1 MENEFGL
8 KELSELVN
16 INDFKKVISILDK
29 GKGTLIQ
36 FVGALSLLAYQQKN
50 YNDEQKL
57 KEILKRKYLSNIYT
71 SLEEIHLFPKKIF
84 SISEKDINRIL
95 KLELSDE
102 AISYVAY
109 SEKTRIEPPT
119 RYWGVIYLF
128 CFLLELDLMNFEK
141 WIQKT
146 KNIDFKIIFLN
157 ILSYY
162 IYNENIELTNLDHA
176 HIGLIQAF
184 YAICSYGLEP
194 NSANVWSRQAE
205 DISNILNCNLSE
217 KNKFYI
223 YLRFIFQEFRIS
235 RIRTLEKDR
244 VLKKR
249 IKEILSIKYKFLKED
264 LIIENC
270 YSWPLA
276 FLILKYSK
284 RNDKTDFFTFLAEK
298 IMYFFNTQNLLD
310 SFIPYS
316 YLLGMIMFEIGS
328 ISKVETKFISLYKRL
343 SFPYTFC
350 KNKKWEKE
358 MTSLFCL
365 LLSIIYYK
373 KKKKEPCDEYIK
385 RFSELRSYGHFF
397 IYEKIDNTLK
407 KFLNSKERRLY
418 KTVQEP

>member
-8 KELSELVN
+8 KELSELVD

-36 FVGALSLLAYQQKN
+36 FIGALSLLAYQQKN

-57 KEILKRKYLSNIYT
+57 KEILKRKYLSNLYT

-109 SEKTRIEPPT
+109 LGKTNIESPT

-162 IYNENIELTNLDHA
+162 IYNENIELKNLDHA

-235 RIRTLEKDR
+235 SISTLEKDR

-276 FLILKYSK
+276 FLILKCSK

-316 YLLGMIMFEIGS
+316 FLLGMIMCEIDS
-328 ISKVETKFISLYKRL
+328 ISIVEKKFNSLYKRL

-358 MTSLFCL
+358 MTSLFYL

-407 KFLNSKERRLY
+407 KILNSSEKRFY
-418 KTVQEP
+418 KPT

>member
-8 KELSELVN
+8 KELSELVD

-36 FVGALSLLAYQQKN
+36 FIGALSLLAYQQKN

-109 SEKTRIEPPT
+109 LGKTNIESPT

-162 IYNENIELTNLDHA
+162 IYNENIELKNLDHA

-235 RIRTLEKDR
+235 SISTLEKDR

-276 FLILKYSK
+276 FLILKCSK

-298 IMYFFNTQNLLD
+298 IMYFFNTRNLLD

-316 YLLGMIMFEIGS
+316 FLLGMIMCEIDS
-328 ISKVETKFISLYKRL
+328 ISIVEKKFNSLYKRL

-358 MTSLFCL
+358 MTSLFYL

-385 RFSELRSYGHFF
+385 KFSELRSYGLF
-397 IYEKIDNTLK
+397 YVYGSMDNTLK
-407 KFLNSKERRLY
+407 EFLNSKERRLY
-418 KTVQEP
+418 KPM

>member
-205 DISNILNCNLSE
+205 DISNILNCKYPESE
-217 KNKFYI
+217 HWKKT
-223 YLRFIFQEFRIS
+223 EF
-235 RIRTLEKDR
+235 
-244 VLKKR
+244 
-249 IKEILSIKYKFLKED
+249 
-264 LIIENC
+264 
-270 YSWPLA
+270 
-276 FLILKYSK
+276 
-284 RNDKTDFFTFLAEK
+284 
-298 IMYFFNTQNLLD
+298 
-310 SFIPYS
+310 
-316 YLLGMIMFEIGS
+316 
-328 ISKVETKFISLYKRL
+328 
-343 SFPYTFC
+343 
-350 KNKKWEKE
+350 
-358 MTSLFCL
+358 
-365 LLSIIYYK
+365 
-373 KKKKEPCDEYIK
+373 
-385 RFSELRSYGHFF
+385 
-397 IYEKIDNTLK
+397 
-407 KFLNSKERRLY
+407 
-418 KTVQEP
+418 